1 MKTKTFLFIST
12 LLGLAGAAYGQTAGQ
27 SNDQLRSDIATLNA
41 DIAKI
46 NADKITEINTFK
58 SSLQAKYNAHKELV
72 EFLSKKN
79 IWQGFSASN
88 DDIASAGSLSSTS
101 STQLTSYKSRI
112 ETALVSVYTDATT
125 KIADEVVNP
134 NPPTVVDVNTLLQ
147 KYNHSNNNARN
158 SVLEAI
164 HDQITAINT
173 QKVDLIK

>member
-1 MKTKTFLFIST
+1 
-12 LLGLAGAAYGQTAGQ
+12 
-27 SNDQLRSDIATLNA
+27 
-41 DIAKI
+41 
-46 NADKITEINTFK
+46 
-58 SSLQAKYNAHKELV
+58 
-72 EFLSKKN
+72 
-79 IWQGFSASN
+79 
-88 DDIASAGSLSSTS
+88 
-101 STQLTSYKSRI
+101 
-112 ETALVSVYTDATT
+112 VSVYTDATT